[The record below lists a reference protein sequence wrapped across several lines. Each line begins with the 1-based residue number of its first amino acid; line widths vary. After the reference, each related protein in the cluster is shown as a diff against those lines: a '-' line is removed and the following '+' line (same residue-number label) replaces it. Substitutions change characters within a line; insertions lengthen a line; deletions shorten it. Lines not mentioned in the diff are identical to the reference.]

1 VLRMIEDFYG
11 LPRAG
16 ASADAAP
23 IVGAISE

>member
-1 VLRMIEDFYG
+1 MIEDFYG

-23 IVGAISE
+23 IGGAMPE